1 MEIVKPGSDTIQK
14 VPSAITKKKLVR
26 AGQIAGGTAAYTAQ
40 KGARG
45 ELPDLKM
52 KGVKGGKTGFRSAK

>member
-14 VPSAITKKKLVR
+14 VPTGGISRKTV
-26 AGQIAGGTAAYTAQ
+26 GQIAGGTAAYTAQ
-40 KGARG
+40 KGAKG

-52 KGVKGGKTGFRSAK
+52 KGVKGGRTGFRSAK